1 MATRRPDC
9 CHGKRSRPQHPPVK
23 RCLSRGVVASI
34 VAAAGMAALDVSAQE
49 TAARPGLSVV
59 PSLDIQETLTD
70 NVGLTSTGRRWD
82 LITQVSPGVRMSSTA
97 GRVRGSLDYS
107 LTGVMYARR
116 SSSDN
121 LQQSLSAAGTAE
133 AIDHWAYVDASAS
146 ISQQYISAL
155 GTQSTDRAQVD
166 ANRTEVASAQL
177 SPYVRGRLGGFAT
190 YEARATWATT
200 RSKGSNAD
208 SRSSGTLLRI
218 ASDTS
223 TFARLGWSADWS
235 RQVVD
240 FSATGSNDIESL
252 TGALTFAATNDLSL
266 TARAGR
272 EVNNLLTLDK
282 TGYRT
287 WGWGASWKPTDR
299 TQLDVTRDQRFFG
312 TSHSV
317 RFEHRMP
324 RSVWTFSDTQ
334 NISTNASSGGST
346 TPQTV
351 YDLLFAQFASIAPDP
366 VQRAALVDTFL
377 QNNGLTRTTLA
388 SGGFLTSTVSVQ
400 RSQTFSVAML
410 GVRSTVLVSTF
421 RSDARAVNPTAAFA
435 GDLSNG
441 NTLHTIGFGVNVSH
455 RLTPLSALSAGLTR
469 TQTSASLGGQSTDLR
484 SLTATWTNRLRE
496 SADFSLSARRTLFG
510 SATNPYAEDAVIA
523 NLMLRF

>member
-1 MATRRPDC
+1 
-9 CHGKRSRPQHPPVK
+9 
-23 RCLSRGVVASI
+23 
-34 VAAAGMAALDVSAQE
+34 MAALDVNAQE

-59 PSLDIQETLTD
+59 PSLGIRETLTD
-70 NVGLTSTGRRWD
+70 NVGLTSTGRRSE
-82 LITQVSPGVRMSSTA
+82 LITEVSPSVRLSSSA
-97 GRVRGSLDYS
+97 GPVRGFLDYS
-107 LTGVMYARR
+107 LTGVVYARQ
-116 SSSDN
+116 SSSN
-121 LQQSLSAAGTAE
+121 NVRQSLSAAGTAE
-133 AIDHWAYVDASAS
+133 AIDKWAYIDASAS

-155 GTQSTDRAQVD
+155 GTQSTDSALVD

-200 RSKGSNAD
+200 RSKNSNAD
-208 SRSSGTLLRI
+208 SKSTGTLLRI

-223 TFARLGWSADWS
+223 SFARFGWSADWS
-235 RQVVD
+235 HQVVD
-240 FSATGSNDIESL
+240 FSATGSNEIDSL
-252 TGALTFAATNDLSL
+252 TGVLTFAATNDLRLS
-266 TARAGR
+266 ARAGR

-287 WGWGASWKPTDR
+287 WGWGGSWTPTER
-299 TQLDVTRDQRFFG
+299 TRLDVARDQRFFG
-312 TSHSV
+312 TSHNV

-324 RSVWTFSDTQ
+324 RSVWAFSDTQ
-334 NISTNASSGGST
+334 NISTNALSGGST
-346 TPQTV
+346 APQTV

-366 VQRAALVDTFL
+366 IQRAALVDAFL

-388 SGGFLTSTVSVQ
+388 NGGFLTSSVSVQ
-400 RSQTFSVAML
+400 RSQNFSVAML

-421 RSDARAVNPTAAFA
+421 RSDARAVNPAATVI

-441 NTLHTIGFGVNVSH
+441 NTLHTIGFSVNVSH
-455 RLTPLSALSAGLTR
+455 RLTPLSALSADLTR
-469 TQTSASLGGQSTDLR
+469 TQTSASVGGQSTDLR

-496 SADFSLSARRTLFG
+496 SANLSVSARRTLFG

-523 NLMLRF
+523 NLRLRF